1 MKNEALNYLFKK
13 NLNTIKWK
21 YSVKTVT
28 RTFDKDG
35 NKNHKQKQLIVLM
48 NITMQNN

>member
-1 MKNEALNYLFKK
+1 MRYEILYERRELNKIIKK
-13 NLNTIKWK
+13 KEL
-21 YSVKTVT
+21 VKTVT

-48 NITMQNN
+48 KSLMHNN